1 MRIKLI
7 TLCMALCCLCLN
19 AFAQNVP
26 DYVPTEGL
34 VAWYPFN
41 GNAND
46 ESGNGNDGTVV
57 GASATIDRDGNL
69 NSALEFLGAP
79 VPGTDRTEVAVDNHV
94 AVPNFGEGFENGISI
109 SLWSEVY
116 PTSESA
122 FLQRR
127 NNNNIDFSLEL
138 NNSQQPGVHLG
149 FMALGSTSSIVNE
162 WTHIA
167 LSYDEQ
173 TVQLFKNGMLIASE
187 PSTQNI
193 NSYDDLLLIGKYIYY
208 GGNTHHFFFNGKQ
221 DDIGIWNRA
230 LTEEEILALYNAE
243 LPIPGCTDSNACN
256 FNPEATGDDGS
267 CQENDNCGICGGD
280 NSSCAGCM
288 DPTACNYN
296 PNALWSDGICIY
308 PEIMW
313 GTDSLCDDSLISAI
327 VIVPELTGNQSALS
341 FSSGNYVRIP
351 LTESLANFPEAIT
364 VECWYY
370 QLGFSGGDE
379 TIVGNEYYAGEG
391 FSLENAHGTWN
402 GFLSGSEGHG
412 NWDYWDSDDSQMLL
426 TNGSWSH
433 IAMSYDGTVVRYFLD
448 GELMDS
454 NTENLGEVFS
464 AGFSEDVVIN
474 RHTWGGGGSSS
485 SRLTGFMDE
494 LRISNTARYQSEFTP
509 LTIEFQNDEF
519 TVGLYHFNE
528 SEGTVVVDASGYEN
542 HGQCNGTSWTENTI
556 MVGLEE
562 SVEVL
567 WDEVPGQDT
576 LLLDFDA
583 TGSVTAEI
591 FGDGFSCE
599 VSSEIPSI
607 SLIFGCTESTGCNYD
622 PEATCDDGS
631 CTYPPFGLSDCIEG
645 SSLCANG
652 TVWNLETQNC
662 GPLPCEFAVDG
673 NACGPGTFWDETASQ
688 CLPVIT
694 CQEDLDGDGVIGIN
708 DLMQLLS
715 SFGTMCEEPETAE
728 FSCGD
733 PVNYHGFD
741 YATVQID
748 DQCWFAEN
756 LRTSFYL
763 NGDSVAIVEGNS
775 DWLALANDDSGAMAA
790 YENTDENS
798 SVFGFLYNGY
808 AVLDN
813 RKLCPL
819 NWKVPSD
826 SDWQD
831 LELNLG
837 MSTSELS
844 SESWRGASENIGTRL
859 KVDAANSPSWN
870 GSNTT
875 LWSGLPAGYR
885 HPEGGYNSLGS
896 ITLFWSQGLV
906 DGANPL
912 YDYLFARQ
920 LKTTQAGIK
929 REREMALRGFSIRC
943 LKDTE

>member
-1 MRIKLI
+1 MKKLLTI
-7 TLCMALCCLCLN
+7 LFAVALGLN
-19 AFAQNVP
+19 LSAQVP
-26 DYVPTEGL
+26 DYVPTDGL
-34 VAWYPFN
+34 VGWWPLDGDAVDASAANEVGELNGVNEAENRFN
-41 GNAND
+41 EPNTALQFEGEVSFVNLGLENLLSLSEDDTLSIAFWAMA
-46 ESGNGNDGTVV
+46 EGNGAPITKYQHSDYGSSWFVEYSPTYGYRIWGDGT
-57 GASATIDRDGNL
+57 S
-69 NSALEFLGAP
+69 
-79 VPGTDRTEVAVDNHV
+79 GT
-94 AVPNFGEGFENGISI
+94 PNPSN
-109 SLWSEVY
+109 W
-116 PTSESA
+116 
-122 FLQRR
+122 
-127 NNNNIDFSLEL
+127 
-138 NNSQQPGVHLG
+138 NSQCPNDPSGWTQVVVLFTGGSGSVWLNGEFICESNFPVSSLSQEQPVLLGRSNCPTEENCNQFSGKLDDLG
-149 FMALGSTSSIVNE
+149 F
-162 WTHIA
+162 WT
-167 LSYDEQ
+167 
-173 TVQLFKNGMLIASE
+173 
-187 PSTQNI
+187 
-193 NSYDDLLLIGKYIYY
+193 
-208 GGNTHHFFFNGKQ
+208 
-221 DDIGIWNRA
+221 RA
-230 LTEEEILALYNAE
+230 LTEEEILGLYNAE
-243 LPIPGCTDSNACN
+243 PPISGCTDSSACN
-256 FNPEATGDDGS
+256 FDSEATSDDGS
-267 CQENDNCGICGGD
+267 CTFTDDCGLCGGD
-280 NSSCAGCM
+280 NSSCIGCM
-288 DPTACNYN
+288 DEIACNYN
-296 PNALWSDGICIY
+296 PDAMSSDGSCIY

-412 NWDYWDSDDSQMLL
+412 HWDYWDSDDSQMLL

-591 FGDGFSCE
+591 IGDGFSCE

-607 SLIFGCTESTGCNYD
+607 SLIFGCTESTGCNYY

-662 GPLPCEFAVDG
+662 DPLPCEFAVDG

-694 CQEDLDGDGVIGIN
+694 CQEDLDGDGVIGVN

-715 SFGTMCEEPETAE
+715 LFGTDCEAEDVDPELGE
-728 FSCGD
+728 FTCGD
-733 PVNYHGFD
+733 PMNYHGYD
-741 YATVQID
+741 YATVQIGE
-748 DQCWFAEN
+748 QCWFAEN

-929 REREMALRGFSIRC
+929 REREMALRGFSVRC
-943 LKDTE
+943 LRDSE